1 MKIKTIAKVSILAI
15 VAGFIFTGIGYA
27 FNKNTFLENTQ
38 MDKSSATSSE
48 KYEYE
53 NESISL
59 EAFRNI
65 NIVSDLNN
73 IEIIPADK
81 YKLDLKYKKEYVN
94 IEYKIENETL
104 IIREKKVKNE
114 AYNLEDYK
122 NNKGNGVKIYIPK
135 NTQINNLSIASNISN
150 LYLNE
155 ISINKLDLSCDTGN
169 ININNC
175 KSSQSNILTATGSID
190 VKNLDGLSAKF
201 ESNMGNINIVN
212 SSIKE
217 TLELSNNLGHT
228 KFQGELLGN
237 INVSNNLGNI
247 ELDINNKQKEY
258 NYNLQTD
265 SGKIIINDETKN
277 KKFIKDN
284 NSKFNINLEC
294 NSGNINLKIK

>member
-48 KYEYE
+48 KYENE
-53 NESISL
+53 NESVSL

-94 IEYKIENETL
+94 VEYKIENKTL
-104 IIREKKVKNE
+104 IIKEKKVKNE

-122 NNKGNGVKIYIPK
+122 NNKGNGIKIYIPK

-150 LYLNE
+150 LYLNG
-155 ISINKLDLSCDTGN
+155 ISTNKLDLSCDTGN

-190 VKNLDGLSAKF
+190 VENLDGLTAKF

-212 SSIKE
+212 SSIRE

-247 ELDINNKQKEY
+247 ELNINNKQKEY

>member
-48 KYEYE
+48 KYENE
-53 NESISL
+53 NESVSL

-94 IEYKIENETL
+94 VEYKIENKTL
-104 IIREKKVKNE
+104 IIKEKKVKNE

-150 LYLNE
+150 LYLNG
-155 ISINKLDLSCDTGN
+155 ISTNKLDLSCDTGN

-190 VKNLDGLSAKF
+190 VENLDGLTAKF

-212 SSIKE
+212 SSIRE

-247 ELDINNKQKEY
+247 ELNINNKQKEY